1 MTKKELI
8 EKLKSVH
15 TTGGS
20 GSYYKMLEIVQEY
33 GDSYMEEFLVS
44 DIIDED
50 VLDDMV
56 RREAEDGARRVFCFL
71 DGIEWWDDAYR
82 INGYGN
88 VENLTEEYLSGVL
101 SDLIDIAEDLDDE
114 DEEEDEE
121 DEDDD
126 EE

>member
-20 GSYYKMLEIVQEY
+20 GSYYKILEIVQEY

-44 DIIDED
+44 DVIDED

-56 RREAEDGARRVFCFL
+56 RREAENGARRVFCFL

-88 VENLTEEYLSGVL
+88 VENLDEGYLSSVL
-101 SDLIDIAEDLDDE
+101 SDLIDMAENLDD
-114 DEEEDEE
+114 D

-126 EE
+126 EEDEEDDEE